1 MLERGN
7 AMFTLR
13 YFKKCKFLKSQRN
26 YTDDY
31 SYHQVCPI
39 DMTLSG
45 RFLLKRKK
53 EIVDARYFDQY
64 PPQLLEEKLKIEIA
78 KKYNLLKDNII
89 LGCGCNGILQN
100 LIKIFFNGN
109 GNIVLPFYSFS
120 QPEYAVNSFGSYA
133 KRVYCMEDYHINFRE
148 MKNAVDK
155 NTEAIFIANPNNPT
169 GIYEDPLKII
179 KLAKSV
185 KVPVIV
191 SEAGI
196 EFAQN
201 KSLLEFDCPNNLI
214 VIRSFSKAFG
224 LSGLRIG
231 FALLPYQYKKL
242 YLENITK
249 FEVSS
254 LSMVFAL
261 KFINSAL
268 ISKNVY
274 NVIQERQYL
283 ENSLNKLKI
292 PMIPSNSNILMSK
305 KSYPDDFFLQLSKLG
320 IAVVK
325 ILDEMGKNHFRIA
338 VQDQTVN
345 RKFISKMKG
354 IKL

>member
-1 MLERGN
+1 
-7 AMFTLR
+7 MFILR
-13 YFKKCKFLKSQRN
+13 YFKKCKFSKSQRN

-31 SYHQVCPI
+31 SYYQTCSI

-53 EIVDARYFDQY
+53 EVVDTCYFDQY
-64 PPQLLEEKLKIEIA
+64 PSHVLEEKLKIQIA
-78 KKYNLLKDNII
+78 KKYNLPKDDII

-120 QPEYAVNSFGSYA
+120 QPEYAANSFGAYT
-133 KRVYCMEDYHINFRE
+133 KRVYCMEDYHINFQE
-148 MKNAVDK
+148 MKHSVDK
-155 NTEAIFIANPNNPT
+155 NTKAIFIANPNNPT

-179 KLAKSV
+179 KLAKNV
-185 KVPVIV
+185 NIPVIV

-201 KSLLEFDCPNNLI
+201 KSLLEFNCPDNLI

-231 FALLPYQYKKL
+231 FARLPYQYKKL

-292 PMIPSNSNILMSK
+292 PMIPSHSNILMSK
-305 KSYPDDFFLQLSKLG
+305 NSYSDDFFLQLSKLG
-320 IAVVK
+320 IGVVK
-325 ILDEMGKNHFRIA
+325 IFDELGKKHFRIA
-338 VQDQTVN
+338 VQDKIVN
-345 RKFISKMKG
+345 RKFIRKMKG